1 MCVRVSFSGVEHLLA
16 SFFCWIFFPHEKKKK
31 TNILKAH
38 FLPSVERTQMAKP
51 QHFSQSVSLVLQPAE
66 EGVEL
71 ELDVWVAVRQVKVRG
86 ESAYA

>member
-1 MCVRVSFSGVEHLLA
+1 
-16 SFFCWIFFPHEKKKK
+16 
-31 TNILKAH
+31 
-38 FLPSVERTQMAKP
+38 MAKP

-86 ESAYA
+86 ESAYAQQVHRSVKRGKAWVS

>member
-1 MCVRVSFSGVEHLLA
+1 
-16 SFFCWIFFPHEKKKK
+16 
-31 TNILKAH
+31 
-38 FLPSVERTQMAKP
+38 MAKP